1 MLRSTPLGRSVR
13 RSVECQKEPET
24 EKGNSDSE
32 SQSHRGEETDEGHH
46 RESVSATPVDSR
58 RRLLVPGRG
67 AAQPSERALSCARLC
82 VDVLAESAV
91 FGGRVC
97 PSHLHRPATSRRSA
111 PSRAC
116 VWDSAWSA
124 PANSSHDVSHHR
136 TASGNCSLGA
146 TLYYRTHTSSGASY
160 RERNRLRKVPE
171 RTNGTPGVLPFAFP
185 AALRSLRSLP
195 KHAHPNATH
204 PAHVPLT
211 TYSPLALDQ
220 LDRSQSA
227 PTK

>member
-1 MLRSTPLGRSVR
+1 M
-13 RSVECQKEPET
+13 
-24 EKGNSDSE
+24 
-32 SQSHRGEETDEGHH
+32 
-46 RESVSATPVDSR
+46 
-58 RRLLVPGRG
+58 
-67 AAQPSERALSCARLC
+67 RLC
-82 VDVLAESAV
+82 ADVLAESAV

-97 PSHLHRPATSRRSA
+97 PSHLHRPATSLRSA
-111 PSRAC
+111 PSLAC
-116 VWDSAWSA
+116 AWGFLRCA
-124 PANSSHDVSHHR
+124 VANNWPDAHRRR

-146 TLYYRTHTSSGASY
+146 TPCCRTHTSSSESY
-160 RERNRLRKVPE
+160 RERNRLRKAPE
-171 RTNGTPGVLPFAFP
+171 RTNGTAGVLPFAFP

-195 KHAHPNATH
+195 MHAHPNATH